1 MTKSSGRTVLA
12 VTGLLMAMTAR
23 AGMGWAC
30 VPQPLVV
37 VHPRSSAPA
46 GSDVTVEAISV
57 SGEAE
62 VRWNGIDGPK
72 LASASGPKVS
82 MAVRIPDVSEGLYTL
97 VVIDRGPD
105 GRLLAS
111 GSAAFH
117 VTPVNAAP
125 TTTTLPA
132 RASEASS
139 NEGVTV
145 VLVLGGAALVIIGAL
160 AGAILAQRR
169 PGSSVPSAPMEP
181 AARRPPS

>member
-1 MTKSSGRTVLA
+1 
-12 VTGLLMAMTAR
+12 MAMTAG
-23 AGMGWAC
+23 AGLGWAC

-82 MAVRIPDVSEGLYTL
+82 MAIRIPDVSEGLYTL

-117 VTPVNAAP
+117 VTPPVNAAP

-139 NEGVTV
+139 DEGDTV
-145 VLVLGGAALVIIGAL
+145 FLVLGGAALVIIGVL
-160 AGAILAQRR
+160 AGAILARRR
-169 PGSSVPSAPMEP
+169 PGSSVPSAPIEP
-181 AARRPPS
+181 AASRPPS